1 MPSSKKAHPVD
12 AHVGKRVRERR
23 TVLGFSQQQL
33 GETLGVSFQQVQKY
47 ERGTNRISAS
57 RLYRLANFLDAPV
70 SFFFDGTP
78 EGASLDSSERSK
90 AAADGSEPVL
100 YIKRETLEL
109 VRAYYKISDP
119 QERQQIR
126 RLCTALSGQSAQ
138 DEDSGD

>member
-1 MPSSKKAHPVD
+1 MKRAKRVDAVD

-33 GETLGVSFQQVQKY
+33 GEALGISFQQIQKY

-57 RLYRLANFLDAPV
+57 RLYRLTKVLDVPV
-70 SFFFDGTP
+70 SFFFDGMP

-90 AAADGSEPVL
+90 AAAEDSEHVL
-100 YIKRETLEL
+100 YIKRETLGL

-119 QERQQIR
+119 EVRQQIR
-126 RLCTALSGQSAQ
+126 RLCAALKGQGAQ